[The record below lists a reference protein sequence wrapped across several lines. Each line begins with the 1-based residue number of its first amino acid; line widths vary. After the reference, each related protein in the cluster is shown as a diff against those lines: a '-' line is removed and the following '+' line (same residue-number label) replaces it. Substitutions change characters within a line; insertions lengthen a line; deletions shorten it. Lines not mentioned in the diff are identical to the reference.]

1 MEKVDITII
10 GAGVVGLS
18 ISEKLSRSDKEII
31 LLEKHDGF
39 GREASSRNSEVI
51 HTGIYYPKTS
61 LKTQLCVEGNKLLYE
76 LCEEK
81 AIPYNRVG
89 KIIISNSEEESDQ
102 LQQLLQCGKDNG
114 VNRLEIISSN
124 EIKELEPH
132 VKGVSGLY
140 SPDSGILD
148 SHSLMHYYEQESIRN
163 GVTVAYNC
171 EVIGIEKSMEG
182 YIIEI
187 LDADGENF
195 KILTEILIN
204 SSGLNSDKIASLLGI
219 DIDSVGYR
227 LHPCKGEYFNISNR
241 HKGKVR
247 HLIYPAP
254 TKLSLGLH
262 AVVELDGRL
271 KLGPNAFYVNE
282 INYDINLEHRIDF
295 FKSAE
300 KYFDFL
306 EEDDLQP
313 DQAGIRA
320 KLQKPGEVFRDFIIK
335 EESDLGFPGLIN
347 LIGIESPGLTAAP
360 AIARFVFEMIIH

>member
-18 ISEKLSRSDKEII
+18 ISEKLSHSGKEII

-39 GREASSRNSEVI
+39 GREASSRNSEVV
-51 HTGIYYPKTS
+51 HAGIYYPKSS
-61 LKTQLCVEGNKLLYE
+61 LKTQLCVEGNKLIYE

-81 AIPYNRVG
+81 GVPYNRVG
-89 KIIISNSEEESDQ
+89 KIIISNSEEESSQ
-102 LQQLLQCGKDNG
+102 IQELLNRGNNNG
-114 VNRLEIISSN
+114 VNGLKLISSN
-124 EIKELEPH
+124 EIKELDPH
-132 VKGVSGLY
+132 VTGISGLY
-140 SPDSGILD
+140 SPDTGILD
-148 SHSLMHYYEQESIRN
+148 SHSLMQYYEQESIRN

-171 EVIGIEKSMEG
+171 EIIGIEKSMQG

-195 KILTEILIN
+195 KILSEILIN

-219 DIDSVGYR
+219 DIDLVGYR
-227 LHPCKGEYFNISNR
+227 LHPCKGEYFSISNR

-271 KLGPNAFYVNE
+271 KLGPNAFYVDE
-282 INYDINLEHRIDF
+282 INYDINLEHSVDF

-300 KYFDFL
+300 RYFDFL

-320 KLQKPGEVFRDFIIK
+320 KLQKPGEVFRDFIIT

-347 LIGIESPGLTAAP
+347 LIGIESPGLTATP
-360 AIARFVFEMIIH
+360 AIARLVFEMIMH

>member
-10 GAGVVGLS
+10 GAGAVGLS
-18 ISEKLSRSDKEII
+18 ISEKLSRSGKEMI

-39 GREASSRNSEVI
+39 GRESSSRNSEVI
-51 HTGIYYPKTS
+51 HAGIYYPKTS
-61 LKTQLCVEGNKLLYE
+61 LKTQLCIEGNRLLYD

-81 AIPYNRVG
+81 GLPYNRLG
-89 KIIISNSEEESDQ
+89 KIIIANSEDESGQ
-102 LQQLLQCGKDNG
+102 IHELLKCGESNG
-114 VNRLEIISSN
+114 VKGLKLISSS
-124 EIKELEPH
+124 EIKKLEPH

-140 SPDSGILD
+140 SPDTGILD

-171 EVIGIEKSMEG
+171 EVIGIEKSKDG
-182 YIIEI
+182 YVIEI

-219 DIDSVGYR
+219 DIDLVGYR
-227 LHPCKGEYFNISNR
+227 LHPCKGEYFSISNR
-241 HKGKVR
+241 HKGKVK
-247 HLIYPAP
+247 HLIYPVP

-271 KLGPNAFYVNE
+271 KLGPNAFYVDE
-282 INYDINLEHRIDF
+282 INYDINLEHSIDF
-295 FKSAE
+295 FKSAAR
-300 KYFDFL
+300 YFDFL
-306 EEDDLQP
+306 EETDLQA
-313 DQAGIRA
+313 DQAGIRP
-320 KLQKPGEVFRDFIIK
+320 KLQKPGEAFRDFIIK
-335 EESDLGFPGLIN
+335 EESDLGFPGFIN

-360 AIARFVFEMIIH
+360 AIARLVFEMI